1 MIFLL
6 GLALF
11 IGANQDFFQFE
22 IEMKEQG
29 YEWQYVGKTLAEP
42 GYPHLEVYESGEPYY
57 YYQMAKGQDNTTEK

>member
-11 IGANQDFFQFE
+11 IGVNQDFFQFE
-22 IEMKEQG
+22 IEMKNQG
-29 YEWQYVGKTLAEP
+29 YEWRYVGKTLAEP

-57 YYQMAKGQDNTTEK
+57 YYQLVKTEENIKNK